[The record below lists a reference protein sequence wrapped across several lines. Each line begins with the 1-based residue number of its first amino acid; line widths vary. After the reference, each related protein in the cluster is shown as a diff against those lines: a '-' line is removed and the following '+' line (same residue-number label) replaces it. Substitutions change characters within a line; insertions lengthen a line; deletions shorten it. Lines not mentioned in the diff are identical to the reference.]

1 MPSEFQAHTDFTT
14 GPLPTF
20 VSDIYSLVMGTPR
33 SIEDQ
38 TLMDFIPGY
47 LLIHLAELEEHWGI
61 ANSLLDTNRLYI
73 PFLANYSS
81 DYICWR
87 DGLIVSIC
95 HDSPIEYVMHD
106 EERRFY
112 DTISQFYREQ
122 VFFLDEDGYLDDA
135 SEKYL
140 QIGQQLNPGVPY
152 WFGE

>member
-1 MPSEFQAHTDFTT
+1 
-14 GPLPTF
+14 
-20 VSDIYSLVMGTPR
+20 
-33 SIEDQ
+33 
-38 TLMDFIPGY
+38 
-47 LLIHLAELEEHWGI
+47 
-61 ANSLLDTNRLYI
+61 
-73 PFLANYSS
+73 
-81 DYICWR
+81 
-87 DGLIVSIC
+87 LIVSIC